1 MIQFQCRCSHAFN
14 LPDEDAGTSLQC
26 PSCGL
31 LVDVP
36 TLEELPG
43 LMADGS
49 FEVELAD
56 APTPAPS
63 LLAKPSTLGYAPR
76 RLPSRQDVASVDR
89 RLSLEAFLKI
99 GTSDDD
105 LLQLKGEDKAGAP
118 ARPKY
123 DPTTGE
129 LIKPL
134 DVILPPKPA
143 PLMAQPV
150 ALAYER
156 TKAEDRRVTI
166 WFPFTEMFAA
176 PNLVVCGVVTALCF
190 FQMVLGASV
199 PYLFLTIL
207 FPIGI
212 LLIVVAHFANVIDEV
227 GPSGTDEL
235 PTPLRGVDFY
245 NDMFRPLFQV
255 MVAYILAYAPVVLFN
270 LYVQRLPWQVNLG
283 LIALFFVL
291 VPATLLT
298 MTTSG
303 AANNLIPTRMFSV
316 IGASGWHY
324 WVVTAMGFVS
334 TFAFLIGLLF
344 CLSVGDAVMHRLFAG
359 PLTGHKT
366 LLGVPHS
373 IEFLLSIGLMFLG
386 VYLVHV
392 FVWQMGLLYRFH
404 HDRFNWVL
412 QKHDKTE
419 RDDVLA
425 QLHRHRQTELEAKA
439 AAARKNLEAREAARP
454 GTVRTAQDEI
464 PVAQPV
470 DPRR

>member
-1 MIQFQCRCSHAFN
+1 MIQFKCRCSHAFDV
-14 LPDEDAGTSLQC
+14 PESEAGTSLQC

-43 LMADGS
+43 LSAGGS
-49 FEVELAD
+49 FEVELAE
-56 APTPAPS
+56 APAPKPS
-63 LLAKPSTLGYAPR
+63 LLARSPVLGYAPR
-76 RLPSRQDVASVDR
+76 RMPSREDVASVDR
-89 RLSLEAFLKI
+89 RPSLREFLNV
-99 GTSDDD
+99 GQGEDE
-105 LLQLKGEDKAGAP
+105 LLALKGEDPAGAP

-134 DVILPPKPA
+134 DVILPPKPP
-143 PLMAQPV
+143 PLMAQP
-150 ALAYER
+150 ASLAYER
-156 TKAEDRRVTI
+156 AKKDERQVSI

-176 PNLVVCGVVTALCF
+176 PNLVVCGVVTAMCLL
-190 FQMVLGASV
+190 QMVLGASV

-207 FPIGI
+207 FPIG
-212 LLIVVAHFANVIDEV
+212 LLLMTIAHFANVIDEV
-227 GPSGTDEL
+227 GPTGTDEL
-235 PTPLRGVDFY
+235 PTPLRGASLYD
-245 NDMFRPLFQV
+245 DMVRPLFQV
-255 MVAYILAYAPVVLFN
+255 MVAYMLAYAPVVLFN

-303 AANNLIPTRMFSV
+303 AANNLIPHRMFSV

-334 TFAFLIGLLF
+334 TFAFMIGLLF
-344 CLSVGDAVMHRLFAG
+344 CLSVGTTVMHRLFVG
-359 PLTGHKT
+359 PISDAKT
-366 LLGVPHS
+366 LLGVPH
-373 IEFLLSIGLMFLG
+373 IVEFLMAVGLMFAG

-392 FVWQMGLLYRFH
+392 FCWQLGLLYRFH
-404 HDRFNWVL
+404 HERFSWVL

-425 QLHRHRQTELEAKA
+425 QLHRHRQSELEAKA
-439 AAARKNLEAREAARP
+439 AAARRNLEAREAARP
-454 GTVRTAQDEI
+454 GAVRTAQDEI

-470 DPRR
+470 DPRP